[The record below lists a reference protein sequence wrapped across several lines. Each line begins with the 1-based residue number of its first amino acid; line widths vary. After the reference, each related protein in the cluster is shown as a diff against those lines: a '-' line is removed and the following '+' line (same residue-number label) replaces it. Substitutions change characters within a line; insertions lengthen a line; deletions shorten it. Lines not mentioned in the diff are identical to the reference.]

1 MLMKIKISRSSL
13 QQQVEVEEQLVQEY
27 NLELQHQLLQEE
39 TSRQWEPRGKQPP
52 ADS

>member
-1 MLMKIKISRSSL
+1 MSMKIKISRSSL
-13 QQQVEVEEQLVQEY
+13 HQEEVEEQLVQEY

-39 TSRQWEPRGKQPP
+39 TSKQWELRGKQLP